1 MNPLIIELDEIT
13 SNLTPGE
20 LLVLKAVYT
29 SNIKAFERLSS
40 AYSTYIPNV
49 LQSLQNK
56 QYIKLTGDS
65 FEDIVC
71 REKTNILFKGNKIDQ
86 QVDEVL
92 NYLNRK
98 LNKKRGFS
106 LTSKGNR
113 KFISAR
119 LREQYTVSDLIQVI
133 NTMCSKWKG
142 TNMEEYLRPETL
154 FNDTKFQTYLM
165 MSEEKNGTNSG
176 SIFSLTGEN

>member
-1 MNPLIIELDEIT
+1 MNPVIIELDEII
-13 SNLTPGE
+13 SDLTPGE
-20 LLVLKAVYT
+20 LLVLKSIYT
-29 SNIKAFERLSS
+29 GNKKAFERLFNTYSS
-40 AYSTYIPNV
+40 YIPKV
-49 LQSLQNK
+49 LESLQNK
-56 QYIKLTGDS
+56 LYLKIQGEE
-65 FEDIVC
+65 FEELVC
-71 REKTNILFKGNKIDQ
+71 REKTNILFKGNKVDI

-98 LNKKRGFS
+98 LGKKRGFS

-119 LREQYTVSDLIQVI
+119 LREGYSVAELIQVI

-142 TNMEEYLRPETL
+142 GNMEEYLRPETL
-154 FNDTKFQTYLM
+154 FNETKFQTYLM
-165 MSEEKNGTNSG
+165 MSEDTNGRNQG

>member
-20 LLVLKAVYT
+20 LLTLKSIYT
-29 SNIKAFERLSS
+29 GNKKAFERLSNEYGS
-40 AYSTYIPNV
+40 YIPNV
-49 LQSLQNK
+49 LESLQNK
-56 QYIKLTGDS
+56 LYVKIQGEE
-65 FEDIVC
+65 FEELIC

-98 LNKKRGFS
+98 LDKKRGFS

-119 LREQYTVSDLIQVI
+119 LREGYTNDDMFKVI

-154 FNDTKFQTYLM
+154 FNETKFSGYLVL
-165 MSEEKNGTNSG
+165 SESSEDNNSDWT
-176 SIFSLTGEN
+176 IDRA